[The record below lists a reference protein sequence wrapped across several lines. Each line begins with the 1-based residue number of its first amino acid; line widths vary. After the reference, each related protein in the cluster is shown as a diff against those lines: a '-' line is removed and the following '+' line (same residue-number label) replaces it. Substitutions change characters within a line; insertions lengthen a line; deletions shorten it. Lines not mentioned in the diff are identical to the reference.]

1 MEKEDWEDDRLYVG
15 LRPGERSFWIWRLV
29 LRRSQTWPDPP
40 RANRCNCDTW
50 RSGTSLPPSFHI
62 FTPHILLFIFTSC
75 FFRISFIFLF
85 KKNHISFVFLEEEEK
100 HFFISHVL
108 AAVLPECILWD
119 IYIIEILIT
128 AMMKLLMGKQ
138 IQKHSDVRDGCL
150 KICFLSGNTRRM
162 GVVP

>member
-1 MEKEDWEDDRLYVG
+1 M
-15 LRPGERSFWIWRLV
+15 
-29 LRRSQTWPDPP
+29 
-40 RANRCNCDTW
+40 
-50 RSGTSLPPSFHI
+50 
-62 FTPHILLFIFTSC
+62 LLSY
-75 FFRISFIFLF
+75 FF
-85 KKNHISFVFLEEEEK
+85 HISFLKKIIFLLCFWK
-100 HFFISHVL
+100 KKKNTFYNSHVL

-150 KICFLSGNTRRM
+150 KICFLSGNTRKM